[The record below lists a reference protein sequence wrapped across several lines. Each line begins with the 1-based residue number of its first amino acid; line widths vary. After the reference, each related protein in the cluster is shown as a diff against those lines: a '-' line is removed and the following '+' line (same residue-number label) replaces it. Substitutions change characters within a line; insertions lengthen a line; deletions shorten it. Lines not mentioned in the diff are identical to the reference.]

1 MMFGITLILAFFQ
14 LGGSSQAGRR
24 GNDLYEQD
32 ELPRAAAAYREGIT
46 RQEGNPSS
54 SLNSGLWNNLGATLH
69 RMGAFDEAAQAFDQ
83 SMAIAPSATEAGRA
97 AYNAGNNVFAS
108 VNAASSAGGV
118 PGGGTPD
125 EGGGPSLESA
135 VEYYRQALL
144 NDPTNEDA
152 KFNYEFV
159 KRRLEQQRQEQQQ
172 QQQQQPNEDEPQDQD
187 QQNQNQDQEG
197 NQENQGQQEQDPSQQ
212 GDQQNEGQQDQQ
224 EPQPQETAPSDPN
237 KLTREEAERILQAL
251 QNEEEDL
258 LRQVLKPQT
267 RPRSVE
273 KDW

>member
-54 SLNSGLWNNLGATLH
+54 SLNTGLWNNLGAALH
-69 RMGAFDEAAQAFDQ
+69 RMGVFDEAAQAFDQ

-125 EGGGPSLESA
+125 EGGGPSLERA

-159 KRRLEQQRQEQQQ
+159 KRRLEQQQQEQQ

-212 GDQQNEGQQDQQ
+212 SDQQNEGQQDQQ
-224 EPQPQETAPSDPN
+224 QPQPQETAPSDPN